1 MIDTKRVL
9 CTAILT
15 ADVAFA
21 SSAMADS
28 KNNSLPA
35 RLEDRSLSPARSG
48 LLFAINICCGPY
60 FRGPAVGAAF
70 QRSSQL
76 CSWQCRLLFLCD
88 RAPGER
94 DWRDTSSD
102 PQPTVGRR
110 MPGPR

>member
-35 RLEDRSLSPARSG
+35 RPEAIQGRPLKTKA
-48 LLFAINICCGPY
+48 LLIQTRY
-60 FRGPAVGAAF
+60 
-70 QRSSQL
+70 
-76 CSWQCRLLFLCD
+76 RLD
-88 RAPGER
+88 KS
-94 DWRDTSSD
+94 TN
-102 PQPTVGRR
+102 
-110 MPGPR
+110 